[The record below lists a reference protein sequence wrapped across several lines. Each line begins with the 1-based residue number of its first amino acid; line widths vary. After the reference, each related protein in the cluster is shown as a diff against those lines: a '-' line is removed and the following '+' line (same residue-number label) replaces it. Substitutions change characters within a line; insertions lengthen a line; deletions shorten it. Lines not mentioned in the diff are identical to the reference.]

1 MEKKDYKKLVRSAGL
16 KATPQRVVLLELLS
30 ETTCH
35 PSAEML
41 IEMLEKENIKMS
53 VGTIYNVLEA
63 FEEKGLLVKMH
74 DTHQVM
80 RFDANTAFH
89 LHIFDKEKNEIKDYF
104 DDELELLIRE
114 HLKGNIA
121 KDLNIEHINLS
132 LYTDKT

>member
-1 MEKKDYKKLVRSAGL
+1 MEKKDYQKLVRSAGL
-16 KATPQRVVLLELLS
+16 KATPQRVTLLELLT

-74 DTHQVM
+74 DVNQVM

-104 DDELELLIRE
+104 DNELEALIRD

-121 KDLNIEHINLS
+121 EDLKIEHMNLS
-132 LYTDKT
+132 LYTK